1 MDDIKMRLYVK
12 WLRLKEWPVFG
23 GAFYHDSKLVAL
35 MFNTSGI
42 NQEFKIF
49 ATKTPV
55 LPDVSGMGIDE
66 RTKALQDFFKD
77 REEWVDYLNH
87 VASFSKELRERLSL
101 EKMIVSPDNGADIL
115 VQTCGI
121 EAVMAACVPW
131 VLEKDLVAAPPSN
144 AVAAKSMTKEP
155 PASIPPKLLQLPA
168 IGVGS
173 KPPVHPDSSAHLAGI
188 AGAVAEV
195 ADATRDLFDGTE
207 PVAPD
212 EIVEVSEDDK
222 HA

>member
-1 MDDIKMRLYVK
+1 MDIRMRLYVK

-101 EKMIVSPDNGADIL
+101 EKMIASPDNGADIL

-131 VLEKDLVAAPPSN
+131 KLETELVAAPSSN
-144 AVAAKSMTKEP
+144 AVAAEP
-155 PASIPPKLLQLPA
+155 PPPIPPKLLQLPA

-188 AGAVAEV
+188 AGAVADV
-195 ADATRDLFDGTE
+195 ADETRVLLNGTQ
-207 PVAPD
+207 PVAPH

-222 HA
+222 HT